1 MIRLFVDGKLVATGP
16 DWMRHHFIED
26 ALSFYSDSDV
36 EIFIEEVPE
45 K

>member
-1 MIRLFVDGKLVATGP
+1 MIRLVVDCHVFATGP

-26 ALSFYSDSDV
+26 ALERFPDAS
-36 EIFIEEVPE
+36 IFIEEVSE